1 MRPVLCPAGL
11 QSEGDC
17 VWIHKGLRAP
27 WDDSQVGMGHPEQWQ
42 KWPDTKVLTFILQT
56 VSVHHQDFQPFLS
69 QLKLRCSQYESLMET
84 VFSIIKI
91 SSLSDQRMS
100 TARAVSFV
108 WWQIVT
114 ILPRKKGS
122 ELRGGCCRKAPVF
135 QVFNVQLQ
143 DYRSCPFRRRCKLD
157 LTQWLSQQ
165 LLLLLLL
172 SCMFSECS
180 GRTDHCEGGVLWAS
194 GLQTSVA
201 IPLIIIRVRHVME
214 AMILQVNWFRDQLGG
229 VRNKALRTLS
239 RHRVSCMLKSH
250 RGGKEALTFPRGWK
264 T

>member
-1 MRPVLCPAGL
+1 MAPAPRGLCSVLQGCRVRVTVLGSTRACTPHGMTVKWAWGTL
-11 QSEGDC
+11 NSDKSDQTPKSWLLFYKQSWTW
-17 VWIHKGLRAP
+17 VFRTH
-27 WDDSQVGMGHPEQWQ
+27 
-42 KWPDTKVLTFILQT
+42 
-56 VSVHHQDFQPFLS
+56 VSVHHQDFQPFPS

-135 QVFNVQLQ
+135 HVFNVHQ
-143 DYRSCPFRRRCKLD
+143 DCRSCPFRRRCKLD

-172 SCMFSECS
+172 SCMFGECG
-180 GRTDHCEGGVLWAS
+180 GRTDYCEGGVLWAS
-194 GLQTSVA
+194 GL
-201 IPLIIIRVRHVME
+201 
-214 AMILQVNWFRDQLGG
+214 
-229 VRNKALRTLS
+229 
-239 RHRVSCMLKSH
+239 
-250 RGGKEALTFPRGWK
+250 
-264 T
+264 